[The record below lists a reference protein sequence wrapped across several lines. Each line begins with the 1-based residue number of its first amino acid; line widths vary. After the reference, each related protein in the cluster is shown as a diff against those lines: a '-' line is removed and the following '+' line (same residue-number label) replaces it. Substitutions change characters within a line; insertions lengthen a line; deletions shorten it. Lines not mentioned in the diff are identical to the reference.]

1 MKPLSAKHRPWVFA
15 VYIAATLLYLGWR
28 VVDTLNPR
36 APLSSGVFFA
46 LEVYAAA
53 CAVAFYLIVSRRRRR
68 QAPPTVAGLS
78 VDVFI
83 CTYNESLDLV
93 RQTIRRAMA
102 MDYPHQTWLLDD
114 GRRVEARL
122 LAEELGCRYLT
133 RSENTHYKAGNLN
146 HALTHSTAD
155 LVMVLDADHL
165 VSRRFLTRLVGY
177 FANPRVA
184 LVQTPQVFYN
194 VDSFQHHL
202 DAPRWRMWHEG
213 AIFHHAMQPGA
224 DRWGAAFFVGTGA
237 ILRRAAL
244 DHVGGFATESV
255 TEDAFT
261 SMRLHAAGYTSV
273 YHDEPLAYLLAPDS
287 LLQYLTQRL
296 RWGQG
301 SMQILRLDNPL
312 TKRGLSWR
320 QRLVYFAAL
329 SSFSQALVHLAYY
342 IAPALFLLG
351 GPAPLYLEHP
361 AQLIPILVHFA
372 IDVLMFKLFL
382 GPLGRPLL
390 AECFKFVNVY
400 AFLKSLSGYFSSKR
414 LAFAVTPK
422 GRDTGASL
430 RLLLPQIALFS
441 LNLAAFGHGLIELA
455 FNRASAM
462 HALGIGVAT
471 FFAGMFCVVGAMT
484 LLYSHERIASK
495 SEYAFPD
502 HIDATFASVGSATC
516 SAVVV
521 RANEESLH
529 VVMARRPEGLHPGAT
544 AEVELE
550 LEDAMAPLC
559 VRGTVEAVRVAQPE
573 WVVHLAIVG
582 LTQQERDRLHDRF
595 AEHAMPKTVDA
606 LVRPWSVT
614 TSGTPDA
621 EDERYYLP
629 METTVL

>member
-1 MKPLSAKHRPWVFA
+1 MKPLSSKHRPWVFA
-15 VYIAATLLYLGWR
+15 VYVAATLLYLAWR
-28 VVDTLNPR
+28 LLDTLNPE
-36 APLSSGVFFA
+36 APIYSGVFFA
-46 LEVYAAA
+46 LELYAAA
-53 CAVAFYLIVSRRRRR
+53 CAIAFYLIILHRRRRT
-68 QAPPTVAGLS
+68 PPPVASGFT

-93 RQTIRRAMA
+93 RQTIRRAIA
-102 MDYPHQTWLLDD
+102 MDYPHETWLLDD
-114 GRRVEARL
+114 GRRPEAKR

-146 HALTHSTAD
+146 HALRHSTAD

-165 VSRRFLTRLVGY
+165 VSRRFLSRLVGY
-177 FANPRVA
+177 FRDPRVA

-202 DAPRWRMWHEG
+202 DAPRGRMWHEG

-237 ILRRAAL
+237 ISRRSAL
-244 DHVGGFATESV
+244 DDVGGFATESV

-312 TKRGLSWR
+312 TKSGLSWR

-329 SSFSQALVHLAYY
+329 SSFAQALVHLAYY

-361 AQLIPILVHFA
+361 AQLLPIVVHIA
-372 IDVLMFKLFL
+372 IDLLVFKLFL

-422 GRDTGASL
+422 GRDAGASL
-430 RLLLPQIALFS
+430 RLLLPQIGLFAV
-441 LNLAAFGHGLIELA
+441 NLAALGHGLIELV
-455 FNRASAM
+455 FNRVSVM

-484 LLYSHERIASK
+484 LIYSYERIASTH
-495 SEYAFPD
+495 EYAFPD
-502 HIDATFASVGSATC
+502 HIGACLAPEGC
-516 SAVVV
+516 MPLRAVVV
-521 RANEESLH
+521 RASEEALH
-529 VVMARRPEGLHPGAT
+529 VVMPRRPEGLLPGAEV
-544 AEVELE
+544 EVELE
-550 LEDAMAPLC
+550 LEDGQPDLRLC
-559 VRGTVEAVRVAQPE
+559 GTVQMIRGTSPE
-573 WVVHLAIVG
+573 WVVNVALTELAR
-582 LTQQERDRLHDRF
+582 EARDRLYDRF
-595 AEHAMPKTVDA
+595 AAYAMPQMVDA
-606 LVRPWSVT
+606 LVRPWIAPDT
-614 TSGTPDA
+614 EGTETD
-621 EDERYYLP
+621 DRRYYLP